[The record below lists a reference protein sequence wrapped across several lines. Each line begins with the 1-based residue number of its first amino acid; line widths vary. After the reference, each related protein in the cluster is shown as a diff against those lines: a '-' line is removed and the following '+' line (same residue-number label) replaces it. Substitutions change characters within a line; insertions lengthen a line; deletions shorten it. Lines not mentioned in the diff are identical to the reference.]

1 MDIHFVSSL
10 TEDDEQRVAAAI
22 LAASEKLLAHSALS
36 YSLRIRTAGGRV
48 FENCRTSQPGQ
59 GHSTTSFEHP
69 ESWQSTT

>member
-22 LAASEKLLAHSALS
+22 LAAAEKLLAHSALS
-36 YSLRIRTAGGRV
+36 YSLRIRTAGGKV
-48 FENCRTSQPGQ
+48 LENCRLNQPGN
-59 GHSTTSFEHP
+59 GRSSPSFEQP

>member
-22 LAASEKLLAHSALS
+22 LAAAEKLLAHTALS
-36 YSLRIRTAGGRV
+36 YSLRIRTGGCKV
-48 FENCRTSQPGQ
+48 FENCRLNQPGQ
-59 GHSTTSFEHP
+59 GRSSPSFEHP